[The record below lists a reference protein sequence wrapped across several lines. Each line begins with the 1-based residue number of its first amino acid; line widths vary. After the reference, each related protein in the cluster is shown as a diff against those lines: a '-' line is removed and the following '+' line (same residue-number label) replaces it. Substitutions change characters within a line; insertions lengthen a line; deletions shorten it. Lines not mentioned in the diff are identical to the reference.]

1 MEKNEQKL
9 NKTEIPI
16 DLANYKGIKVR
27 RKNLEI
33 SQDEINKI
41 LDYLQQSRAKII
53 TVNGPAKKGNRV
65 EIDFEV
71 RHGGTRIEDGVSKNH
86 PLILGEGRFLPGFEE
101 KIEGMKAGE
110 ERNFFLKVPENW
122 SDKRIC
128 DKNLDFTVKM
138 NLVQEREIP
147 DLNNEFAKSLGNFDS
162 LDILKKSISEGLMG
176 EKEAKERQRIRL
188 ELIEKV
194 ADNSKMEIPAELI
207 EQELEV
213 MEKEL
218 KFTVEGL
225 GLDFEKYL
233 NEIRKTREELK
244 KDWQIQAE
252 KRVGIAVCL
261 KAIADKE
268 NINVSE
274 EEINERVNQDLKNYQ
289 NTEEAKKNI
298 DHRALREY
306 TKEVLRNE
314 KVFGLL
320 EKEAKI
326 II

>member
-1 MEKNEQKL
+1 MKKNEQKL

-16 DLANYKGIKVR
+16 ELSSYKKIEVR

-33 SQDEINKI
+33 SQEEINKA
-41 LDYLQQSRAKII
+41 LDYLRQSRAKII
-53 TVNGPAKKGNRV
+53 TVNEPARKGNRV

-110 ERNFFLKVPENW
+110 ERNFSLKVPENW

-147 DLNNEFAKSLGNFDS
+147 DLDNEFAKSLGSFDS
-162 LDILKKSISEGLMG
+162 LDILRKNISEGLME
-176 EKEAKERQRIRL
+176 EKGIKERQRIRL

-194 ADNSKMEIPAELI
+194 ANDSKMEIPAELI
-207 EQELEV
+207 EQELGA

-252 KRVGIAVCL
+252 KRVKIGVCL
-261 KAIADKE
+261 RAIADKE

-274 EEINERVNQDLKNYQ
+274 EEINERINRDLGHHQ
-289 NTEEAKKNI
+289 NMEEADKNI
-298 DHRALREY
+298 DPRALREY

-320 EKEAKI
+320 EKEAQI
-326 II
+326 I